1 MLETLKVILNGIF
14 KDEKIHKINIYA
26 PENINFEPL
35 LNLGFILE
43 GIISDGIIVQGEYCS
58 EILMGISRENY
69 IKGKRVQLLEI
80 KTKRLVLR
88 ILTNE
93 DAQQVLEYY
102 IRNKGH
108 LEMYEPLR
116 NEKFYTLKMQRNII
130 REGYRQFLK
139 GTAMEFGVFK
149 DKKLIGIL
157 KVSNIVYGIFKN
169 GIIGYSIDKE
179 EQGKGYMTESV
190 DALIKYLFK
199 EMQIHRV
206 EASALVTNEAS
217 KAVLKKCGFKELG
230 INEKYLFINEIGRAS
245 CRERV

>member
-1 MLETLKVILNGIF
+1 MSDKKGILIVNNSSVMGEYIIKDKNNITIGRFNIIFMDCENKRCDVKFKFYRINDQEILLETLKVILNGIF

-157 KVSNIVYGIFKN
+157 KVSDRKSTRLN
-169 GIIGYSIDKE
+169 S
-179 EQGKGYMTESV
+179 S
-190 DALIKYLFK
+190 
-199 EMQIHRV
+199 H
-206 EASALVTNEAS
+206 
-217 KAVLKKCGFKELG
+217 
-230 INEKYLFINEIGRAS
+230 
-245 CRERV
+245 